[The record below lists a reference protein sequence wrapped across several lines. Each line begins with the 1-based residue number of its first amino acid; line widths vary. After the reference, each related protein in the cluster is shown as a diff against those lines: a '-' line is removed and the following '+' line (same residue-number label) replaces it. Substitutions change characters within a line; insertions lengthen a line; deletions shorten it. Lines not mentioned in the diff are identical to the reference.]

1 MRWGQVIS
9 LHAYLDTEKVVTVFR
24 QMAKEGFAEA
34 VAAPIE
40 DWPRLDQ
47 ALRSN
52 AKKRDEVMACSVRRQ
67 TINY

>member
-1 MRWGQVIS
+1 VVGPVGHCLPASSVTSYVNDGAHIIRMRWGQVIS

-40 DWPRLDQ
+40 D
-47 ALRSN
+47 
-52 AKKRDEVMACSVRRQ
+52 
-67 TINY
+67 